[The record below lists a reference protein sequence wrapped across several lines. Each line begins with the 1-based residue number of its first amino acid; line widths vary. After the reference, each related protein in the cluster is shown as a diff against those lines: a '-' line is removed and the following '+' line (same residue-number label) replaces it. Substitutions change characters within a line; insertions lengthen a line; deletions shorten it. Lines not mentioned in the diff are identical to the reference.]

1 MNDQALRDHLLELL
15 KGGSA
20 HSPVEELVLEF
31 PEVLRSRTAAGFSN
45 TPWRLLEHVRLAQWD
60 ILEFSRDAEHV
71 SPEFPKGYWPET
83 DVPPN
88 DDAWGKSVE
97 AWRRDLDATMDLV
110 KDPTTDLYAPI
121 PHGTGQTI
129 LREVLLI
136 ADHNAYHLGQ
146 LMMMRR
152 VLEGEGAG

>member
-1 MNDQALRDHLLELL
+1 MSVEIVRDHLLELL

-20 HSPVEELVLEF
+20 HAPVEDLVRGF
-31 PEVLRSRTAAGFSN
+31 PVTLTSSMTPGFSN

-60 ILEFSRDAEHV
+60 ILEFSRDANHV
-71 SPEFPKGYWPET
+71 SPEFPKGYWPAS
-83 DVPPN
+83 DIPPSEGAWEESV
-88 DDAWGKSVE
+88 DAWC
-97 AWRRDLDATMDLV
+97 RDLHATIELV
-110 KDPTTDLYAPI
+110 KDPSTDLYAPI

-146 LMMMRR
+146 LMMMQR
-152 VLEGEGAG
+152 VLEEGHAS